1 MAQARQGSS
10 LAQIEQQVKG
20 AKLSQPGF
28 VGRND
33 SQLDPNVLG
42 AAFDV
47 ALNKQGGEPKYRVVT
62 TGNGQ
67 VALVGVLAR
76 RIDSGDSKQGARSA
90 SRSRSSK
97 ADTTPALNT
106 ARSIVICASARTS
119 RSRAR

>member
-1 MAQARQGSS
+1 M
-10 LAQIEQQVKG
+10 KG

-76 RIDSGDSKQGARSA
+76 RIDSGDSKQGGPQRKQIAQQQSGYNASLEYSA
-90 SRSRSSK
+90 LDRYLRERAEVEIHK
-97 ADTTPALNT
+97 
-106 ARSIVICASARTS
+106 SAMN
-119 RSRAR
+119 